1 MEILHVPFLVLCLAS
16 SRPGENLLEDPGFE
30 EVQEP
35 DRYGNPFKEWGGWKW
50 EGLGE
55 RPRAREAVASL
66 EAKIREA
73 RERGIETAYQEIVPI
88 VARLGLEARWGL
100 PEQAP
105 HRPAYVDWTI
115 RECAR
120 ATRELDEI
128 LSGRR
133 KPLEFVPLPDPRE
146 LELELERGYL
156 RVRGE
161 PIFLLAM
168 NGGGSA
174 DAREKHLFGPV
185 PAGFASAVGGT
196 RYDYRSQ
203 PIWQAFQSD
212 PGTHRVGWRGWC
224 GHIIRDRW
232 SIGGDTGDVLIC
244 LESPRT
250 REAVVEYLK
259 KTVPA
264 LVRGGV
270 SKYYDMDF
278 EFAYVCF
285 CDRTREMFRDW
296 LEGQYGEIAR
306 VDEVW
311 GTTHRSFD
319 EVPLPGDDQPNAATD
334 RDIERIGNR
343 AFWYDFAR
351 FNCWR
356 FTE

>member
-133 KPLEFVPLPDPRE
+133 KPLEFVPLPDPR
-146 LELELERGYL
+146 ELELERGYL